1 MVDSQG
7 EIQMKGKKV
16 VVTGGAGFIGS
27 NLAEQLAMNN
37 ETILVDDF
45 STGRLGNIQHL
56 IEKEDVTLIKGNVTD
71 MDLLIGAFEGVDY
84 VFHLAAIPSVR
95 ESIETPLLT
104 TAVNIEGTLNVLC
117 ASRDAS
123 VEKVVF
129 ASSAAVYGD
138 SGLLPLKEDTILN
151 PISPYGAQKLV
162 GEHYC
167 RVFYEIY
174 GLRSTSLRYFN
185 VFGPR
190 QDSTSEYAAVIPK
203 FISQVLQEKN
213 PIIFGDG
220 LQTRDFIYVED
231 AVRANIAVAE
241 NKASD
246 GEVINLATGKATSI
260 NELANQII
268 DIFEKSGL
276 ISHGKEI
283 TPKYDDPREGDILH
297 SVAEV
302 SKLKQLISYN
312 PCFSLER
319 ALLETI
325 NHFIGKSSV

>member
-1 MVDSQG
+1 MGYDQV

-27 NLAEQLAMNN
+27 NLAEHLAMNN
-37 ETILVDDF
+37 ETILIDDF
-45 STGRLGNIQHL
+45 SRGRMENIQHL
-56 IEKEDVTLIKGNVTD
+56 IDKQNITLVKGSVTD
-71 MDLLIGAFEGVDY
+71 MILLRGVFEGVDY
-84 VFHLAAIPSVR
+84 VFHLAAIPSVT
-95 ESIETPLLT
+95 ESIEDPLLT
-104 TAVNIEGTLNVLC
+104 TAVNVEGTLNVLC
-117 ASRDAS
+117 ASRDTS

-138 SGLLPLKEDTILN
+138 SELLPHKEDTTLN
-151 PISPYGAQKLV
+151 PISPYGAQKLI

-190 QDSTSEYAAVIPK
+190 QDPSSEYAAVIPK
-203 FISQVLQEKN
+203 FISQVLNGKN

-220 LQTRDFIYVED
+220 LQTRDFIYVKD
-231 AVRANIAVAE
+231 AVQVNIAAAE
-241 NKASD
+241 NKTSD

-260 NELANQII
+260 NELANSII
-268 DIFEKSGL
+268 ATVEKRGF

-283 TPKYDDPREGDILH
+283 EPKYDKPRDGDILH

-302 SKLKQLISYN
+302 TKLKNIISYN
-312 PCFSLER
+312 PRFSLEK

-325 NHFIGKSSV
+325 KHFIGKS